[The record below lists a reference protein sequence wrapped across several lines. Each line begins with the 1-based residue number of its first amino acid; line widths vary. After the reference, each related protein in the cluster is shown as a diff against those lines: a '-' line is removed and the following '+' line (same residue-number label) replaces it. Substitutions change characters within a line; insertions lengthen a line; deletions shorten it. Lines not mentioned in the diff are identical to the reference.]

1 MLNYDLHRSRSR
13 SDTVSQLLAQLAEA
27 SVPSTD
33 ADAGPSPSPGIG
45 AGPSPSPGI
54 GAVPSP
60 GSGALACP
68 SDDSTGTGVGE
79 GGGSGSGS
87 WADRPVGLLRGVSA
101 SGSGGAVPGIGS
113 SGGGVV
119 GVVSP
124 ISSRDQCLD
133 QGQGRGSATSGK
145 SGGIDVVPAAAAAA
159 TAATAATATATT
171 AVPPLATTSSSSSS
185 SFDKVLP
192 PKALRRS
199 ARALYRYLSNTLSS
213 KVRDAL

>member
-33 ADAGPSPSPGIG
+33 ADAGPSPGIG

-124 ISSRDQCLD
+124 ISSRDQSLD

-145 SGGIDVVPAAAAAA
+145 SGGIDVVPAA
-159 TAATAATATATT
+159 AATAATATATT

-199 ARALYRYLSNTLSS
+199 ARALYRYLFNTLSS